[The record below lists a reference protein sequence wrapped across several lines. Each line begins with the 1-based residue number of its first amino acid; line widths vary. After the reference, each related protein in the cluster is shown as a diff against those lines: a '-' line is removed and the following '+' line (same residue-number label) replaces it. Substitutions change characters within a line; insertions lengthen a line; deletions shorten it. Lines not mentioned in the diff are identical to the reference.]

1 MAIIAFA
8 KATDRGEGG
17 IYLPQAH
24 KYTNTEAH
32 KYTNKKAH
40 KYTRTQIH
48 KDTRKQQHK
57 NTQIHVHTKTRSAY
71 IDQLSENKYT
81 QIRNLSQIITTL

>member
-24 KYTNTEAH
+24 KYINTEAH
-32 KYTNKKAH
+32 KYTS
-40 KYTRTQIH
+40 TQIH
-48 KDTRKQQHK
+48 EDT
-57 NTQIHVHTKTRSAY
+57 NTQGHKETTA
-71 IDQLSENKYT
+71 QKYT
-81 QIRNLSQIITTL
+81 NT

>member
-1 MAIIAFA
+1 MTPLQKCKSLAIIAFA

-48 KDTRKQQHK
+48 KETTAQKYT
-57 NTQIHVHTKTRSAY
+57 NTCAH
-71 IDQLSENKYT
+71 ENKKCLY
-81 QIRNLSQIITTL
+81 